1 MNFEIDPAYLTS
13 EMVTKTHRPH
23 ANKGTVTPDELIEVL
38 SHNSTVT
45 STWSQDHPQFTQLR
59 EHLESTGY
67 ITCERR
73 WWNGDR
79 VRRAFAV
86 NGHEFDVNDS
96 FPCACALGIQIQ
108 VRQRMS
114 SCNQTQPSTTSTDT
128 R

>member
-1 MNFEIDPAYLTS
+1 MNFEIDSACLTS
-13 EMVTKTHRPH
+13 VMVTKTHRPH

-79 VRRAFAV
+79 VRRAFVV

-114 SCNQTQPSTTSTDT
+114 SCDQTQPSTTSTDT
-128 R
+128 

>member
-1 MNFEIDPAYLTS
+1 MNFEIDPAYLTDV
-13 EMVTKTHRPH
+13 MVTKTHRPH

-45 STWSQDHPQFTQLR
+45 STCSQDHPQFTQLR

-79 VRRAFAV
+79 VLRAFAV

-96 FPCACALGIQIQ
+96 FPCACVLGIQIQ

-114 SCNQTQPSTTSTDT
+114 SCDQTQPSTTSTDT
-128 R
+128 